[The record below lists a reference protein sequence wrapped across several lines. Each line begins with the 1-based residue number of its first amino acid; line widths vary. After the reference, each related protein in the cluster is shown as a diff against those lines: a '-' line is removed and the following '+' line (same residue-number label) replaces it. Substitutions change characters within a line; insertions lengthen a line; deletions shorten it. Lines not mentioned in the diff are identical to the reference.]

1 MKGWVSKM
9 SDDLNYKP
17 NSRRSKEAQK
27 SLPAEKKKVEKVVTG
42 KAKTKKKGELR
53 KFKDVFISEDVSNVK
68 TYVFM
73 DVLIPAAKKAISDIV
88 SNGIDMILYGETR
101 GRKGGTSASYVSYRD
116 YSTKRDNRTVSARS
130 RSIFDYDEIILDSR
144 ADAEDILDRMGEI
157 LETYGVVSVAD
168 MYDLAG
174 LTCDFT
180 YNRYGWTSI
189 RNGEVVHVR
198 DGYVI
203 KMPRAMAID

>member
-1 MKGWVSKM
+1 M
-9 SDDLNYKP
+9 SNELNYKP
-17 NSRRSKEAQK
+17 NSRRSKVEQK
-27 SLPAEKKKVEKVVTG
+27 ANSTEKEKVQKVITG

-68 TYVFM
+68 SYIFM

-88 SNGIDMILYGETR
+88 SNGIDMILYGESG
-101 GRKGGTSASYVSYRD
+101 GRKKGTGASYVSYRD
-116 YSTKRDNRTVSARS
+116 YSTKSSGHSSTRARS
-130 RSIFDYDEIILDSR
+130 AFDYDEIILDSR
-144 ADAEDILDRMGEI
+144 RDAEDILDRMGEI

-174 LTCDFT
+174 ISCDFT

-189 RNGEVVHVR
+189 RNGEVIRVR
-198 DGYVI
+198 DGYII